1 VSKNYLDDDKM
12 RATLDLG
19 IDKKER
25 AMPLDTL
32 FSTASALAMLGW
44 VILLAS
50 PFVPRIADIASGRL
64 IPLILSVGYTAL
76 ILAFWSSGEGGYDS
90 LDSVARLFESRELLL
105 AGWVHFLAF
114 DLFVGA
120 WIVRDARETGA
131 LPFWLVLPC
140 LPLTFLFGPI
150 GLAAYFALRAA
161 RRPALSLA

>member
-1 VSKNYLDDDKM
+1 
-12 RATLDLG
+12 
-19 IDKKER
+19 
-25 AMPLDTL
+25 MPLETL
-32 FSTASALAMLGW
+32 FSTASSLAMVGW
-44 VILLAS
+44 LVLLIS
-50 PFVPRIADIASGRL
+50 PFVPRVAHIVSGRI

-76 ILAFWSSGEGGYDS
+76 ILAFWSSGEGGFDT
-90 LDSVARLFESRELLL
+90 LDNVARLFESRELLL

-140 LPLTFLFGPI
+140 LPLTLLFGPA

-161 RRPALSLA
+161 RRPAHALA